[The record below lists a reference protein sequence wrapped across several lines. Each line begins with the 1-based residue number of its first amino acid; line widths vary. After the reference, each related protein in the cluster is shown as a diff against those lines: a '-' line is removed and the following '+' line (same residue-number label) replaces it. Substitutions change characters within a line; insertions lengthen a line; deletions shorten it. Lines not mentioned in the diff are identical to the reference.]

1 MKQYKLCLLSFDGD
15 TQIERPIFDSAED
28 AWEYENDLG
37 SKWFFYPFH
46 FLITTSH
53 STIIDTCYGL
63 EAAKGKRLKT
73 VQEAFEFC
81 SNLSKLM
88 DEPVTIEVF
97 TRFVNTYLADG
108 APYLLQVLAEEKETK
123 EEYARN

>member
-1 MKQYKLCLLSFDGD
+1 MKQYNLCCLSFDGD

-46 FLITTSH
+46 FLITPSH
-53 STIIDTCYGL
+53 GTIIDTCYGL

-73 VQEAFEFC
+73 VQKAFEFC
-81 SNLSKLM
+81 SNL
-88 DEPVTIEVF
+88 PVIADQPVPADVF
-97 TRFVNTYLADG
+97 ARFVNTYLADG
-108 APYLLQVLAEEKETK
+108 APYLLQVLAEEKEMEK
-123 EEYARN
+123 E